1 MIRSMT
7 GFARSTFESQDIS
20 ISVEIRALNSKN
32 LELNLR
38 LPYSYRSWEDELR
51 TVIKPQLLR
60 GKIDLNLN
68 VKLQGE
74 AAAAELNKDVIAHYI
89 QQLSEIADASPAE
102 LLSIATRLPDALQ
115 SAEVLSDDNQK
126 KEVLGLVQQA
136 IMQLID
142 YQTAEGQALTKD
154 LNAQIESIKNGLEQ
168 VNNTKD
174 QRIQQ
179 VRSKLQENLKS
190 LAVEVDQNRF
200 EQELIFYLEK
210 FDINEEIVR
219 LRQHLFYF
227 CEVMNNE
234 TEAKGKK
241 LGFIAQE
248 IGREINTIGSK
259 ANDASLQKQIV
270 QMKDALERIKEQLL
284 NIL

>member
-7 GFARSTFESQDIS
+7 GFARSSFESQDIS
-20 ISVEIRALNSKN
+20 MTVEIRALNSKN

-51 TVIKPQLLR
+51 TSIKPQLLR
-60 GKIDLNLN
+60 GKVDVYFN
-68 VKLQGE
+68 VNHQAE
-74 AAAAELNKDVIAHYI
+74 AAAAELNKDVISYYI
-89 QQLSEIADASPAE
+89 QQLREIADVTPAE
-102 LLSIATRLPDALQ
+102 LLPIATRLPDAIQ
-115 SAEVLSDDNQK
+115 SAEVFPEDNQK
-126 KEVLGLVQQA
+126 KKVFALVHQA
-136 IMQLID
+136 IKQLID
-142 YQTAEGQALTKD
+142 YQTAEGQAMAKD
-154 LNAQIESIKNGLEQ
+154 LNAQIESIEKGLEY
-168 VNNTKD
+168 VNDKKD
-174 QRIQQ
+174 LRIQKVQ
-179 VRSKLQENLKS
+179 SKLQDNLKS
-190 LAVEVDQNRF
+190 LAVEIDQNRF

-219 LRQHLFYF
+219 LRQHLIYF

-234 TEAKGKK
+234 IETKGKK

-259 ANDASLQKQIV
+259 ANDASLQKEIV

>member
-20 ISVEIRALNSKN
+20 MTVEIRALNSKN
-32 LELNLR
+32 LELNFR

-51 TVIKPQLLR
+51 TAIKLQLLR
-60 GKIDLNLN
+60 GKVDVNLN
-68 VKLQGE
+68 VKQQGA
-74 AAAAELNKDVIAHYI
+74 AAAAELNKDVISDYI
-89 QQLSEIADASPAE
+89 QQLREIADVNPAE
-102 LLSIATRLPDALQ
+102 LLPIATRLPDALQ
-115 SAEVLSDDNQK
+115 SAEFLPDDNQK
-126 KEVLGLVQQA
+126 KEVFALVQQA
-136 IMQLID
+136 IKQLID
-142 YQTAEGQALTKD
+142 YQMAEGQAMTKD
-154 LNAQIESIKNGLEQ
+154 LNAQIGSIEKGLEQ
-168 VNNTKD
+168 VKNTKD

-179 VRSKLQENLKS
+179 VRSKLQDNLKS

-219 LRQHLFYF
+219 LRQHLLYF

-234 TEAKGKK
+234 TQTKGKK

-259 ANDASLQKQIV
+259 ANDASLQKEIV

>member
-1 MIRSMT
+1 MT
-7 GFARSTFESQDIS
+7 GFARSSFESQDIS
-20 ISVEIRALNSKN
+20 MTVEVRALNSKN

-51 TVIKPQLLR
+51 TAIKPQLLR
-60 GKIDLNLN
+60 GKVDVNFN
-68 VKLQGE
+68 VNHQGA
-74 AAAAELNKDVIAHYI
+74 AAAAELNKDVISDYI
-89 QQLSEIADASPAE
+89 QQLREIADVTPAE
-102 LLSIATRLPDALQ
+102 LLPIATRLPDALQ
-115 SAEVLSDDNQK
+115 SAEVLPDDNQK
-126 KEVLGLVQQA
+126 KEVFGLVQQA
-136 IMQLID
+136 IRQLID
-142 YQTAEGQALTKD
+142 YQTAEGQAMIND
-154 LNAQIESIKNGLEQ
+154 LNTQIESIKKGLEH
-168 VNNTKD
+168 VNDKKD
-174 QRIQQ
+174 LRIQQ
-179 VRSKLQENLKS
+179 VRSKLQDNLKS

-219 LRQHLFYF
+219 LRQHLLYF

-234 TEAKGKK
+234 RETKGKK

-259 ANDASLQKQIV
+259 ANDASLQKEIV

>member
-7 GFARSTFESQDIS
+7 GFARSSFESQDIS
-20 ISVEIRALNSKN
+20 MTVEVRALNSKN

-51 TVIKPQLLR
+51 TAIKPQLLR
-60 GKIDLNLN
+60 GKVDVNFN
-68 VKLQGE
+68 VNHQGA
-74 AAAAELNKDVIAHYI
+74 AAAAELNKDVISDYI
-89 QQLSEIADASPAE
+89 QQLREIADVTPAE
-102 LLSIATRLPDALQ
+102 LLPIATRLPDALQ
-115 SAEVLSDDNQK
+115 SAEVLPDDNQK
-126 KEVLGLVQQA
+126 KEMFGLVQKV
-136 IMQLID
+136 IRQLID
-142 YQTAEGQALTKD
+142 YQTAEGQAMIND
-154 LNAQIESIKNGLEQ
+154 LNTQIESIKKGLEH
-168 VNNTKD
+168 VNDKKD
-174 QRIQQ
+174 LRIQQ
-179 VRSKLQENLKS
+179 VRSKLQDNLKS

-219 LRQHLFYF
+219 LRQHLLYF

-234 TEAKGKK
+234 RETKGKK

-259 ANDASLQKQIV
+259 ANDASLQKEIV

>member
-1 MIRSMT
+1 MT
-7 GFARSTFESQDIS
+7 GFARSSFESQDIS
-20 ISVEIRALNSKN
+20 ITVEIRALNSKN
-32 LELNLR
+32 LELNIR

-51 TVIKPQLLR
+51 TAIKPQLLR
-60 GKIDLNLN
+60 GKVDVNLN
-68 VKLQGE
+68 VKQQG
-74 AAAAELNKDVIAHYI
+74 AAAAAKLNKDVISDYI
-89 QQLSEIADASPAE
+89 QQLREIAEVNPAE
-102 LLSIATRLPDALQ
+102 LLPIATRLPDALQ
-115 SAEVLSDDNQK
+115 SAEVLPDDNQK
-126 KEVLGLVQQA
+126 KEIFVLVQQA
-136 IMQLID
+136 IKQLID
-142 YQTAEGQALTKD
+142 YQTVEGQAMTKD
-154 LNAQIESIKNGLEQ
+154 LNAQIESIEEGLEQ

-174 QRIQQ
+174 RRIQQ
-179 VRSKLQENLKS
+179 VRSKLQDNLKS

-219 LRQHLFYF
+219 LRQHLLYF

-234 TEAKGKK
+234 TETKGKK

-259 ANDASLQKQIV
+259 ANDASLQKEIV

>member
-7 GFARSTFESQDIS
+7 GFARSLFESQDIS
-20 ISVEIRALNSKN
+20 MTVEIRALNSKN

-51 TVIKPQLLR
+51 TAIKPQLLR
-60 GKIDLNLN
+60 GKVDLNLN
-68 VKLQGE
+68 VKQHGA
-74 AAAAELNKDVIAHYI
+74 AAAAELNKDVISDYI
-89 QQLSEIADASPAE
+89 QQLGEIADATPAE
-102 LLSIATRLPDALQ
+102 LLPIATRLPDALQ
-115 SAEVLSDDNQK
+115 SAEILPDDNQK
-126 KEVLGLVQQA
+126 KEVFGLVKQA
-136 IMQLID
+136 IKQFID
-142 YQTAEGQALTKD
+142 YQTIEGQAMKKD
-154 LNAQIESIKNGLEQ
+154 LNVQIESIEKGLEL
-168 VNNTKD
+168 VNNNKD
-174 QRIQQ
+174 QRTQQ
-179 VRSKLQENLKS
+179 IRSKLQENLKT
-190 LAVEVDQNRF
+190 LAIEVDQNRF

-219 LRQHLFYF
+219 LRQHLLYF

-234 TEAKGKK
+234 METKGKK

-259 ANDASLQKQIV
+259 ANDASLQKEIV

>member
-7 GFARSTFESQDIS
+7 GFARSSFESQDIS
-20 ISVEIRALNSKN
+20 MTVEVRALNSKN

-51 TVIKPQLLR
+51 TAIKPQLLR
-60 GKIDLNLN
+60 GKVDVNFN
-68 VKLQGE
+68 VNHQGA
-74 AAAAELNKDVIAHYI
+74 AAAAELNKDVISDYI
-89 QQLSEIADASPAE
+89 QQLREIADLTPAK
-102 LLSIATRLPDALQ
+102 LLPIATRLPDALQ
-115 SAEVLSDDNQK
+115 SAEVLPDDNQK
-126 KEVLGLVQQA
+126 KEVFGLVQQA
-136 IMQLID
+136 IRQLID
-142 YQTAEGQALTKD
+142 YQTAEGQAMIND
-154 LNAQIESIKNGLEQ
+154 LNTQIESIKKGLEH
-168 VNNTKD
+168 VNDKKD
-174 QRIQQ
+174 LRIQQ
-179 VRSKLQENLKS
+179 VRSKLQDNLKS

-219 LRQHLFYF
+219 LRQHLLYF

-234 TEAKGKK
+234 RETKGKK

-259 ANDASLQKQIV
+259 ANDASLQKEIV

>member
-7 GFARSTFESQDIS
+7 GFARSSFESQDIS
-20 ISVEIRALNSKN
+20 MTVEIRALNSKN

-51 TVIKPQLLR
+51 TAIKPQLLR
-60 GKIDLNLN
+60 GKVDVNFN
-68 VKLQGE
+68 VNHQGA
-74 AAAAELNKDVIAHYI
+74 AAAAELNKDVISDYI
-89 QQLSEIADASPAE
+89 QQLREIADVTPAE
-102 LLSIATRLPDALQ
+102 LLPIATRLPDALQ
-115 SAEVLSDDNQK
+115 SAEVLPDDNQK
-126 KEVLGLVQQA
+126 KEVFGLVQQA
-136 IMQLID
+136 IRQLID
-142 YQTAEGQALTKD
+142 YQTAEGQAMIND
-154 LNAQIESIKNGLEQ
+154 LNTQIESIKKGLEH
-168 VNNTKD
+168 VNDKKD
-174 QRIQQ
+174 LRIQQ
-179 VRSKLQENLKS
+179 VRSKLQDNLKS

-219 LRQHLFYF
+219 LRQHLLYF

-234 TEAKGKK
+234 RETKGKK

-259 ANDASLQKQIV
+259 ANDASLQKEIV

>member
-7 GFARSTFESQDIS
+7 GFARSSFESQDIS
-20 ISVEIRALNSKN
+20 MTVEIRALNSKN
-32 LELNLR
+32 LELNFR

-51 TVIKPQLLR
+51 TAIKPQLLR
-60 GKIDLNLN
+60 GKADVSIN
-68 VKLQGE
+68 VNHQGA
-74 AAAAELNKDVIAHYI
+74 AAAAELNKDVISDYI
-89 QQLSEIADASPAE
+89 KQLSEIADVNPAE
-102 LLSIATRLPDALQ
+102 LLPIATRLPDALQ
-115 SAEVLSDDNQK
+115 SAEVLPDHNKK
-126 KEVLGLVQQA
+126 KEVFSLVQQA
-136 IMQLID
+136 IKQLID
-142 YQTAEGQALTKD
+142 YQTAEGQAMIKD
-154 LNAQIESIKNGLEQ
+154 LNVQIESIKKGLEH
-168 VNNTKD
+168 VNDKKD
-174 QRIQQ
+174 LRIQQ
-179 VRSKLQENLKS
+179 VRSKLQDNLKN

-219 LRQHLFYF
+219 LRQHLLYF

-234 TEAKGKK
+234 RETKGKK
-241 LGFIAQE
+241 LSFIAQE

-259 ANDASLQKQIV
+259 ANDASLQKEIV

>member
-7 GFARSTFESQDIS
+7 GFARSSFESQDIS
-20 ISVEIRALNSKN
+20 MTVEVRALNSKN

-51 TVIKPQLLR
+51 TAIKPQLLR
-60 GKIDLNLN
+60 GKVDVNFN
-68 VKLQGE
+68 VNHQGA
-74 AAAAELNKDVIAHYI
+74 AAAAELNKDVINDYI
-89 QQLSEIADASPAE
+89 QQLREIADLTPAK
-102 LLSIATRLPDALQ
+102 LLPIATRLPDALQ
-115 SAEVLSDDNQK
+115 SAEVLPDDNQK
-126 KEVLGLVQQA
+126 KEVFGLVQQA
-136 IMQLID
+136 IRQLIN
-142 YQTAEGQALTKD
+142 YQTAEGQAMIKD
-154 LNAQIESIKNGLEQ
+154 LNTQIESIKKGLEH
-168 VNNTKD
+168 VNDKKD
-174 QRIQQ
+174 LRIQQ
-179 VRSKLQENLKS
+179 VRSKLQDNLKS
-190 LAVEVDQNRF
+190 LTVEVDQNRF

-219 LRQHLFYF
+219 LRQHLLYF

-234 TEAKGKK
+234 METKGKK

-259 ANDASLQKQIV
+259 ANDASLQKEIV

>member
-7 GFARSTFESQDIS
+7 GFARSLFESQDIS
-20 ISVEIRALNSKN
+20 ITVEIRALNSKN

-51 TVIKPQLLR
+51 TAIKPQLLR
-60 GKIDLNLN
+60 GKVDVNLN
-68 VKLQGE
+68 VKQQGA
-74 AAAAELNKDVIAHYI
+74 AAAAELNKDVISDYI
-89 QQLSEIADASPAE
+89 QQLREIAEVNPAE
-102 LLSIATRLPDALQ
+102 LLPIATRLPDALQ
-115 SAEVLSDDNQK
+115 SAEVLPDDNQK
-126 KEVLGLVQQA
+126 KEIFVLVQQA
-136 IMQLID
+136 IKQLID
-142 YQTAEGQALTKD
+142 YQTVEGQAMTKD
-154 LNAQIESIKNGLEQ
+154 LNAQIESIEEGLEQ

-174 QRIQQ
+174 RRIQQ
-179 VRSKLQENLKS
+179 VRSKLQDNLKS

-219 LRQHLFYF
+219 LRQHLLYF

-234 TEAKGKK
+234 TETKGKK

-259 ANDASLQKQIV
+259 ANDASLQKEIV

>member
-20 ISVEIRALNSKN
+20 ITVEIRTLNSKN
-32 LELNLR
+32 LEISLR

-51 TVIKPQLLR
+51 STIKPQLLR
-60 GKIDLNLN
+60 GKVDFNLN
-68 VKLQGE
+68 VKEQGA
-74 AAAAELNKDVIAHYI
+74 AAAAELNKGVISDYI
-89 QQLSEIADASPAE
+89 RQLSDIADSTPAE
-102 LLSIATRLPDALQ
+102 LLPIATRLPDALQ
-115 SAEVLSDDNQK
+115 STEALPDDNQK
-126 KEVLGLVQQA
+126 KEVFGLVQQA
-136 IMQLID
+136 IKQLMD
-142 YQTAEGQALTKD
+142 YQFAEGQAMTKD
-154 LNAQIESIKNGLEQ
+154 LNAQIESIEIGLER

-174 QRIQQ
+174 ERIQQ

-219 LRQHLFYF
+219 LRQHVFYF

-234 TEAKGKK
+234 TETKGKK

-259 ANDASLQKQIV
+259 ANNASLQKEII

>member
-7 GFARSTFESQDIS
+7 GFARSSFESQDIS
-20 ISVEIRALNSKN
+20 MTVEIRALNSKN

-51 TVIKPQLLR
+51 TTIKPQLLR
-60 GKIDLNLN
+60 GKVDVNLN
-68 VKLQGE
+68 VKQQGA
-74 AAAAELNKDVIAHYI
+74 AAAAELNKDVISDYI
-89 QQLSEIADASPAE
+89 QQLREIADVNPAE
-102 LLSIATRLPDALQ
+102 LLPIATRLPEALQ
-115 SAEVLSDDNQK
+115 SAEVLPDDNQK
-126 KEVLGLVQQA
+126 KEVFGLVQQA
-136 IMQLID
+136 IKQLID
-142 YQTAEGQALTKD
+142 YQTAEGQAMTKD
-154 LNAQIESIKNGLEQ
+154 LNAQIDSIEKGLEQ

-179 VRSKLQENLKS
+179 VRSKLQDNLKS

-219 LRQHLFYF
+219 LRQHLLYF

-234 TEAKGKK
+234 TQTKGKK

-259 ANDASLQKQIV
+259 ANDASLQKEIV

>member
-7 GFARSTFESQDIS
+7 GFARSSFESQDIS
-20 ISVEIRALNSKN
+20 MTVEIRALNSKN

-51 TVIKPQLLR
+51 TAIKPQLLR
-60 GKIDLNLN
+60 GKVDVNFN
-68 VKLQGE
+68 VNHQGA
-74 AAAAELNKDVIAHYI
+74 AAAAELNKDVISDYI
-89 QQLSEIADASPAE
+89 QQLREIADVTPAE
-102 LLSIATRLPDALQ
+102 LLPIATRLPDALQ
-115 SAEVLSDDNQK
+115 SAEVLPDDKQK
-126 KEVLGLVQQA
+126 KEVFGLVQQA
-136 IMQLID
+136 IRQLID
-142 YQTAEGQALTKD
+142 YQTAEGQAMIND
-154 LNAQIESIKNGLEQ
+154 LNTQIESIKKGLEP
-168 VNNTKD
+168 VNDKKD
-174 QRIQQ
+174 LRIQQ
-179 VRSKLQENLKS
+179 VRSKLQDNLKS

-219 LRQHLFYF
+219 LRQHLLYF

-234 TEAKGKK
+234 RETKGKK

-259 ANDASLQKQIV
+259 ANDASLQKEIV

>member
-7 GFARSTFESQDIS
+7 GFARSSFESQDIS
-20 ISVEIRALNSKN
+20 MTVEVRALNSKN

-51 TVIKPQLLR
+51 TAIKPQLLR
-60 GKIDLNLN
+60 GKVDVNFN
-68 VKLQGE
+68 VNHQGA
-74 AAAAELNKDVIAHYI
+74 AAAAELNKDVISDYI
-89 QQLSEIADASPAE
+89 QQLREIADVTPAE
-102 LLSIATRLPDALQ
+102 LLPIATRLPDALQ
-115 SAEVLSDDNQK
+115 SAEVLPDDNQK
-126 KEVLGLVQQA
+126 KEVFGLVQQA
-136 IMQLID
+136 IRQLID
-142 YQTAEGQALTKD
+142 YQTAEGQAMIND
-154 LNAQIESIKNGLEQ
+154 LNTQIESIKKGLEH
-168 VNNTKD
+168 VNDKKD
-174 QRIQQ
+174 LRIQQ
-179 VRSKLQENLKS
+179 VRSKLQDNLKS

-200 EQELIFYLEK
+200 EQELIFFLEK

-219 LRQHLFYF
+219 LRQHLLYF

-234 TEAKGKK
+234 RETKGKK

-259 ANDASLQKQIV
+259 ANDASLQKEIV

>member
-7 GFARSTFESQDIS
+7 GFARSSFQSQDIS
-20 ISVEIRALNSKN
+20 MTVEIRALNSKN

-51 TVIKPQLLR
+51 TAIKPQLLR
-60 GKIDLNLN
+60 GKVDVNFN
-68 VKLQGE
+68 VNHQGA
-74 AAAAELNKDVIAHYI
+74 AAAAELNKDVISDYI
-89 QQLSEIADASPAE
+89 QQLREIADVTPAE
-102 LLSIATRLPDALQ
+102 LLPIATRLPDALQ
-115 SAEVLSDDNQK
+115 SAEVLPDDNQK
-126 KEVLGLVQQA
+126 KEVFGLAQQA
-136 IMQLID
+136 IRQLID
-142 YQTAEGQALTKD
+142 YQTAEGQAMIND
-154 LNAQIESIKNGLEQ
+154 LNTQIESIKKGLEH
-168 VNNTKD
+168 VNDKKD
-174 QRIQQ
+174 LRIQQ
-179 VRSKLQENLKS
+179 VRSKLQDNLKS

-219 LRQHLFYF
+219 LRQHILYF

-234 TEAKGKK
+234 RETKGKK

-259 ANDASLQKQIV
+259 ANDASLQKEIV

>member
-7 GFARSTFESQDIS
+7 GFARSSFESQDIS
-20 ISVEIRALNSKN
+20 MTVEVRALNSKN

-51 TVIKPQLLR
+51 TAIKPQLLR
-60 GKIDLNLN
+60 GKVDVNFN
-68 VKLQGE
+68 VNHQGA
-74 AAAAELNKDVIAHYI
+74 AAAAELNKDVISDYI
-89 QQLSEIADASPAE
+89 QQLREIADVTPAE
-102 LLSIATRLPDALQ
+102 LLPIATRLPDALQ
-115 SAEVLSDDNQK
+115 SAEVLPDDNQK
-126 KEVLGLVQQA
+126 KEVFGLVQQV
-136 IMQLID
+136 IRQLID
-142 YQTAEGQALTKD
+142 YQTAEGQAMIND
-154 LNAQIESIKNGLEQ
+154 LNTQIESIKKGLEH
-168 VNNTKD
+168 VNDKKD
-174 QRIQQ
+174 LRIQQ
-179 VRSKLQENLKS
+179 VRSKLQDNLKNLS
-190 LAVEVDQNRF
+190 VEVDQNRF

-219 LRQHLFYF
+219 LRQHLLYF

-234 TEAKGKK
+234 RETKGKK

-259 ANDASLQKQIV
+259 ANDASLQKEIV

>member
-7 GFARSTFESQDIS
+7 GFARSLFESQDIS
-20 ISVEIRALNSKN
+20 MTVEIRALNSKN

-51 TVIKPQLLR
+51 TAIKPQLLR
-60 GKIDLNLN
+60 GKVDVNLN
-68 VKLQGE
+68 VKQQGA
-74 AAAAELNKDVIAHYI
+74 AAAAELNKDVISDYI
-89 QQLSEIADASPAE
+89 QQLREIADVNPAE
-102 LLSIATRLPDALQ
+102 LLPIATRLPEALQ
-115 SAEVLSDDNQK
+115 SAEVLPDDNQK
-126 KEVLGLVQQA
+126 KEVFGLVQQA
-136 IMQLID
+136 IKQLID
-142 YQTAEGQALTKD
+142 YQMVEGQAMTKD
-154 LNAQIESIKNGLEQ
+154 LNAQIDSIEKGLEQ

-179 VRSKLQENLKS
+179 VRSKLQDNLKS

-219 LRQHLFYF
+219 LRQHLLYF

-234 TEAKGKK
+234 TQTKGKK

>member
-7 GFARSTFESQDIS
+7 GFARSLFESQDIS
-20 ISVEIRALNSKN
+20 ITVEIRALNSKN

-51 TVIKPQLLR
+51 TAIKPQLLR
-60 GKIDLNLN
+60 GKVDVNLN
-68 VKLQGE
+68 VKQQGA
-74 AAAAELNKDVIAHYI
+74 AAAAELNKDVISDYI
-89 QQLSEIADASPAE
+89 QQLREIAEVNPAE
-102 LLSIATRLPDALQ
+102 LLPIATRLPDALQ
-115 SAEVLSDDNQK
+115 SAEVLPDDNQK
-126 KEVLGLVQQA
+126 KEIFGLVQQA
-136 IMQLID
+136 IKQLID
-142 YQTAEGQALTKD
+142 YQTVEGQAMTKD
-154 LNAQIESIKNGLEQ
+154 LNAQIESIEEGLEQ
-168 VNNTKD
+168 VNNKKD
-174 QRIQQ
+174 HRIQQ
-179 VRSKLQENLKS
+179 VRSKLQDNLKS
-190 LAVEVDQNRF
+190 LALEVDQNRF

-219 LRQHLFYF
+219 LRQHLLYF

-234 TEAKGKK
+234 TQTKGKK

-259 ANDASLQKQIV
+259 ANDASLQKEIV

>member
-7 GFARSTFESQDIS
+7 GFARSSFESQDIS
-20 ISVEIRALNSKN
+20 MTVEIRALNSKN

-51 TVIKPQLLR
+51 TAIKPQLLR
-60 GKIDLNLN
+60 GKVDVNFN
-68 VKLQGE
+68 VNHQGA
-74 AAAAELNKDVIAHYI
+74 AAAAELNKDVISDYI
-89 QQLSEIADASPAE
+89 QQLGEIADVTPAE
-102 LLSIATRLPDALQ
+102 LLPIATRLPDALQ
-115 SAEVLSDDNQK
+115 SAEVLPDDNQK
-126 KEVLGLVQQA
+126 KEVFGLVQQA
-136 IMQLID
+136 IRQLID
-142 YQTAEGQALTKD
+142 YQTAEGQAMIND
-154 LNAQIESIKNGLEQ
+154 LNTQIESIKKGLEH
-168 VNNTKD
+168 VNDKKD
-174 QRIQQ
+174 LRIQQ
-179 VRSKLQENLKS
+179 VRSKLQDNLKS

-219 LRQHLFYF
+219 LRQHLLYF

-234 TEAKGKK
+234 RETKGKK

-259 ANDASLQKQIV
+259 ANDASLQKEIV

>member
-20 ISVEIRALNSKN
+20 MTVEIRALNSKN

-51 TVIKPQLLR
+51 TAIKPQLLR
-60 GKIDLNLN
+60 GKVDVNLN
-68 VKLQGE
+68 VKQQGA
-74 AAAAELNKDVIAHYI
+74 AAAAELNKDVISDYI
-89 QQLSEIADASPAE
+89 QQLREIADVNPAE
-102 LLSIATRLPDALQ
+102 LLPIATRLPEALQ
-115 SAEVLSDDNQK
+115 SAEVLPDDNQK
-126 KEVLGLVQQA
+126 KEVFGLVQQA
-136 IMQLID
+136 IKQLID
-142 YQTAEGQALTKD
+142 YQMVEGQAMTKD
-154 LNAQIESIKNGLEQ
+154 LNAQIDSIEKGLEQ

-179 VRSKLQENLKS
+179 VRSKLQDNLKS

-219 LRQHLFYF
+219 LRQHLLYF
-227 CEVMNNE
+227 CEVINNE
-234 TEAKGKK
+234 TQTKGKK

-259 ANDASLQKQIV
+259 ANDASLQKEIV

>member
-7 GFARSTFESQDIS
+7 GFARSSFESQDIS
-20 ISVEIRALNSKN
+20 ITVEIRALNSKN

-51 TVIKPQLLR
+51 TAIKPQLLR
-60 GKIDLNLN
+60 GKVDVNLN
-68 VKLQGE
+68 VKQQG
-74 AAAAELNKDVIAHYI
+74 AAAAADLNKDVISDYI
-89 QQLSEIADASPAE
+89 QQLSEIADVNPAE
-102 LLSIATRLPDALQ
+102 LLPIATRLPEALQ
-115 SAEVLSDDNQK
+115 SAEVLPDDNQK
-126 KEVLGLVQQA
+126 KEVFGLVQQA
-136 IMQLID
+136 IKQLID
-142 YQTAEGQALTKD
+142 YQMIEGQAMTKD
-154 LNAQIESIKNGLEQ
+154 LNAQIDIIEKGLEH

-179 VRSKLQENLKS
+179 VRSKLQDNLKS

-227 CEVMNNE
+227 CEVINNE
-234 TEAKGKK
+234 TQTKGKK

-259 ANDASLQKQIV
+259 ANNASLQKEIV

>member
-7 GFARSTFESQDIS
+7 GFARSLFESQDIS
-20 ISVEIRALNSKN
+20 MTVEIRALNSKN

-51 TVIKPQLLR
+51 TAIKPQLLR
-60 GKIDLNLN
+60 GKVDVNLN
-68 VKLQGE
+68 VKQQGA
-74 AAAAELNKDVIAHYI
+74 AAAAELNKDVISDYI
-89 QQLSEIADASPAE
+89 QQLREIAEVNPAE
-102 LLSIATRLPDALQ
+102 LLPIATRLPDALQ
-115 SAEVLSDDNQK
+115 SAEVLPDDNQK
-126 KEVLGLVQQA
+126 KEIFVLVQQA
-136 IMQLID
+136 IKQLID
-142 YQTAEGQALTKD
+142 YQTVEGQAMTKD
-154 LNAQIESIKNGLEQ
+154 LNAQIESIEEGLEQ

-174 QRIQQ
+174 RRIQQ
-179 VRSKLQENLKS
+179 VRSKLQDNLKS

-219 LRQHLFYF
+219 LRQHLLYF

-234 TEAKGKK
+234 TETKGKK
-241 LGFIAQE
+241 LGFITQE

-259 ANDASLQKQIV
+259 ANDASLQKEIV

>member
-7 GFARSTFESQDIS
+7 GFARSSFESQDIS
-20 ISVEIRALNSKN
+20 MTVEVRALNSKN

-51 TVIKPQLLR
+51 TAIKPQLLR
-60 GKIDLNLN
+60 GKVDVNFN
-68 VKLQGE
+68 VNHQGA
-74 AAAAELNKDVIAHYI
+74 AAAAELNKDVISDYI
-89 QQLSEIADASPAE
+89 QQLREIADVTPAE
-102 LLSIATRLPDALQ
+102 LLPIATRLPDALQ
-115 SAEVLSDDNQK
+115 SAEVLPDDNQK
-126 KEVLGLVQQA
+126 KEVFGLVQQV
-136 IMQLID
+136 IRQLID
-142 YQTAEGQALTKD
+142 YQTAEGQAMIND
-154 LNAQIESIKNGLEQ
+154 LNTQIESIKKGLEH
-168 VNNTKD
+168 VNDKKD
-174 QRIQQ
+174 LRIQQ
-179 VRSKLQENLKS
+179 VRSKLQDNLKS

-219 LRQHLFYF
+219 LRQHLLYF

-234 TEAKGKK
+234 RETKGKK

-259 ANDASLQKQIV
+259 ANDASLQKDIV

>member
-7 GFARSTFESQDIS
+7 GFARSTFESQNIS
-20 ISVEIRALNSKN
+20 MTMEIRALNSKN

-38 LPYSYRSWEDELR
+38 LPYIYRSWEDELR
-51 TVIKPQLLR
+51 TAIKPQLLR
-60 GKIDLNLN
+60 GKVDVNFN
-68 VKLQGE
+68 VNHQGV
-74 AAAAELNKDVIAHYI
+74 AAAAQLNKNVIYDYI
-89 QQLSEIADASPAE
+89 QQLREIADVTPAE
-102 LLSIATRLPDALQ
+102 LLPIAARLPDALE
-115 SAEVLSDDNQK
+115 SAEVLPDDKMK
-126 KEVLGLVQQA
+126 KEVFGLVQQA
-136 IMQLID
+136 IKQLID
-142 YQTAEGQALTKD
+142 YQTVEGEAMAKD
-154 LNAQIESIKNGLEQ
+154 LNAQIESIEKGLEH
-168 VNNTKD
+168 VNGKKD
-174 QRIQQ
+174 LRIQQ
-179 VRSKLQENLKS
+179 VRSKLQDNLKS

-219 LRQHLFYF
+219 LRQHLIYF

-234 TEAKGKK
+234 IETKGKK

-259 ANDASLQKQIV
+259 ANDASLQKEIV
-270 QMKDALERIKEQLL
+270 QMKDGLERIKEQLL

>member
-7 GFARSTFESQDIS
+7 GFARSSFESQDIS
-20 ISVEIRALNSKN
+20 MTVEVRALNSKN

-51 TVIKPQLLR
+51 TAIKPQLLR
-60 GKIDLNLN
+60 GKVDVNFN
-68 VKLQGE
+68 VNHQGS
-74 AAAAELNKDVIAHYI
+74 AAAAELNKDVISDYI
-89 QQLSEIADASPAE
+89 QQLREIADVTPAE
-102 LLSIATRLPDALQ
+102 LLPIATRLPDALQ
-115 SAEVLSDDNQK
+115 SAEVLPDDNQK
-126 KEVLGLVQQA
+126 KEVFGLVQQA
-136 IMQLID
+136 IRQLID
-142 YQTAEGQALTKD
+142 YQTAEGQAMIND
-154 LNAQIESIKNGLEQ
+154 LNTQIESIKKGLEH
-168 VNNTKD
+168 VNDKKD
-174 QRIQQ
+174 LRIQQ
-179 VRSKLQENLKS
+179 VRSKLQDNLKS

-219 LRQHLFYF
+219 LRQHLLYF

-234 TEAKGKK
+234 RETKGKK

-259 ANDASLQKQIV
+259 ANDASLQKEIV